1 MPFSILYFPEKPI
14 VSTLYLTQ
22 LCIEKGNNHLGRG
35 ILIAIHPIQGF
46 FRRIKNIF
54 RRVVAAIC
62 EILLKISSQFF
73 ADMLE

>member
-1 MPFSILYFPEKPI
+1 M
-14 VSTLYLTQ
+14 VSTLYPPQ
-22 LCIEKGNNHLGRG
+22 LCIENGNNHLGRG

-62 EILLKISSQFF
+62 EITLILSPYSF
-73 ADMLE
+73 AGMLE